1 MENGIYLTRTDR
13 VNLPR
18 RPSKNMGI
26 AIASKTLNA
35 ESLFLDFHDLCPLER
50 VIISAQ
56 VGRKKKSSL
65 IKVSNPYR
73 LQISRY
79 SKSSLRL
86 LHHDSHSSFPTINF
100 RVLDF
105 I

>member
-56 VGRKKKSSL
+56 VGRKKIKFNQSL
-65 IKVSNPYR
+65 QS
-73 LQISRY
+73 ISITNIELLLEY
-79 SKSSLRL
+79 SKTLA
-86 LHHDSHSSFPTINF
+86 P
-100 RVLDF
+100 
-105 I
+105 